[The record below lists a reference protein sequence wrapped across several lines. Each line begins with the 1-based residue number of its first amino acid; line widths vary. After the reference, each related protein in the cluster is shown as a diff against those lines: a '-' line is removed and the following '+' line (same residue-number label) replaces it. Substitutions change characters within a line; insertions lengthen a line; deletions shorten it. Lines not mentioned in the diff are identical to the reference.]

1 MVQKTLRHINAMHSP
16 DRLSGSAKTSC
27 MDLHLRRILNVL
39 INENQEED
47 LDSARRYM
55 YHLTFQTIEE
65 DTVWSAVMDSHMDIK
80 QVRGGVGVWQY
91 LAHGCGLGITEQ
103 EAVCDVMVNGNTFPE
118 SRKDV

>member
-1 MVQKTLRHINAMHSP
+1 MHSP

-80 QVRGGVGVWQY
+80 QVRGGGWCLAIPCPWVWFGDHRTGSC
-91 LAHGCGLGITEQ
+91 L
-103 EAVCDVMVNGNTFPE
+103 
-118 SRKDV
+118 